1 MQQSNLIS
9 IAVMIT
15 IRLTPGLFTSTL
27 VWKRSILIIMVA
39 EKISSFEMTNFQV
52 LYPQSQYFPKPICP
66 NISKIKI
73 LIPMQLCRK
82 VSIQRDL
89 SNNNRFST
97 EEIINNIPRNKKRKK
112 SSESLSSFMFPIL
125 SWKLNIIAYRGRF
138 PIPTSSK
145 SELFCQYT

>member
-1 MQQSNLIS
+1 
-9 IAVMIT
+9 MIT
-15 IRLTPGLFTSTL
+15 IRLSPGLFTSTL
-27 VWKRSILIIMVA
+27 AWKRSILIIMVA

-52 LYPQSQYFPKPICP
+52 LDPQSQYFPKPISP

-73 LIPMQLCRK
+73 LIPMQLCWK

-97 EEIINNIPRNKKRKK
+97 EEIINNIPRTKKRKK

-125 SWKLNIIAYRGRF
+125 SWKLNIIAYGGRF

-145 SELFCQYT
+145 SELLCQYT